1 MFGRRDPYRRQIRR
15 MRRAW
20 RKGEDAY
27 PLLILGSGEPFLWY
41 VFSAAAI
48 WCYRHRSAFRP
59 FVITIAAFIA
69 AAFMHHD
76 RTDSP
81 QLWWITILTGTVITV
96 STMAIPLSW
105 LRRRRTG
112 RLIAGGLAWIWEEW
126 GIDRGIERAYAAVVI
141 AATGGWLTAA
151 IVASPVTMP
160 LPVIAGIFCV
170 LLGIPWW
177 FHRRRREKVR
187 VERIIDGWPF
197 VAEHIGLAGA
207 EIISVVVDAWG
218 WTARVMLK
226 KGITTDQVTAR
237 IHAIES
243 GLGLRPGSV
252 RVFPDGTRADRCIM
266 RVVEKDPHAKP
277 VPWPGTTITSIT
289 QPIEIGVS
297 EDGRLV
303 RVLILRRNVLI
314 GGTTGSGKSGIL
326 NVIIAALAACRD
338 VVLWGIDLKGG
349 MELQPWA
356 DCFDKLATTPEEA
369 DELFREAVAKLDERA
384 ARMAAEGKRV
394 WEPTS
399 EDPALVI
406 ITDEH
411 AELPGQSHVRAD
423 SIARRGRAVAVNLI
437 AATQRPTQTAM
448 GQNTSVRSQ
457 MDVRIC
463 LRVRE
468 RRDVDLIL
476 GQGAFHSG
484 WHAHQLTQPGTFL
497 IWDPEHTKPERHR
510 AFLLT
515 DEPIARHA
523 SACAATRPRLPAGPP
538 NRSQVAPGVPQTG
551 PETPTRGDDP
561 SGPETALWAALVD
574 AGPNGATVGE
584 LIAACGM
591 SRSWVYYRLREHAQ
605 AGRAAQ
611 TARGAWRAAGP
622 NPGRPPARPRS
633 PRPPGRP
640 PRRGRRPRGGD
651 GS

>member
-20 RKGEDAY
+20 RKGENAY
-27 PLLILGSGEPFLWY
+27 PILILGNGEPFLFY
-41 VFSAAAI
+41 LLRVAAL
-48 WCYRHRSAFRP
+48 WCYRHRSAFAP
-59 FVITIAAFIA
+59 FRVTALAFIA
-69 AAFMHHD
+69 ALVLHGPYGVWGMPV
-76 RTDSP
+76 TT
-81 QLWWITILTGTVITV
+81 ITAVTVTV
-96 STMAIPLSW
+96 LGFPHTV
-105 LRRRRTG
+105 LRRYRSG
-112 RLIAGGLAWIWEEW
+112 QFISDALARLWEEF
-126 GIDRGIERAYAAVVI
+126 GIDRGIERAYAATVI
-141 AATGGWLTAA
+141 AATGGWLSAA
-151 IVASPVTMP
+151 IVLGPITMP
-160 LPVIAGIFCV
+160 LPVIAGISCV

-187 VERIIDGWPF
+187 VERIIDGWPQ
-197 VAEHIGLAGA
+197 VAEHIGLAGS
-207 EIISVVVDAWG
+207 EIVSVVVDTWG
-218 WTARVMLK
+218 WTARVTLR
-226 KGITTDQVTAR
+226 KGTTTDQATAR

-252 RVFPDGTRADRCIM
+252 RVFPDGTRADRFTM
-266 RVVEKDPHAKP
+266 RVVEKDPRSGP
-277 VPWPGTTITSIT
+277 IPWPGTSAVSIT
-289 QPIEIGVS
+289 TPIEVGIS
-297 EDGRLV
+297 EDGQPV
-303 RVLILRRNVLI
+303 RILILRRNVLI
-314 GGTTGSGKSGIL
+314 GGTTGSGKSGVL
-326 NVIIAALAACRD
+326 NIIIATLAACAD

-356 DCFDKLATTPEEA
+356 DCFEKLATTPEEA
-369 DELFREAVAKLDERA
+369 DELFRQAVAKLDERA

-394 WEPTS
+394 WDPTPD
-399 EDPALVI
+399 DPALVI

-411 AELPGQSHVRAD
+411 AELPDQSHVRAD

-437 AATQRPTQTAM
+437 AATQRPTQAAM
-448 GQNTSVRSQ
+448 GKNTSVRSQ

-484 WHAHQLTQPGTFL
+484 WHAHMLTQPGEFL
-497 IWDPEHTKPERHR
+497 VWDPEHTTPERHR

-523 SACAATRPRLPAGPP
+523 AACALTRPRLPAGSPDTTHT
-538 NRSQVAPGVPQTG
+538 APESPQTG
-551 PETPTRGDDP
+551 PETPANDDGP
-561 SGPETALWAALVD
+561 PGPETALWAALVE
-574 AGPNGATVGE
+574 AGPDGATVGE
-584 LIAACGM
+584 LIAGCGM

-611 TARGAWRAAGP
+611 TGRGTWRVAGP
-622 NPGRPPARPRS
+622 GPGRPPARPRS

-640 PRRGRRPRGGD
+640 PRRGQWPRHGD